1 MSEKVAAGVVYLVG
15 TGPGELGLVTMRA
28 VELVAKAEVIAYD
41 RLIPPGLL
49 DFAPPGCELV
59 SVGKR
64 PSRAELAQE
73 GINRLLVDRALA
85 GRTVVRLKGGDPFVF
100 GRGGEEAEACAAAGV
115 RFEIV
120 PGITSA
126 IAAPAYAGVPVT
138 HRDLSPVFAVVTG
151 HEQPGKAES
160 AVDWDAVARIG
171 TICVLMAVARLGP
184 IAERL
189 IAAGRRP
196 DTPAVLVERA
206 SLPGQRVVSSTLAG
220 IAAAAEA
227 AGSRPPAV
235 LVVGDVAAMAGRTAW
250 FEGHPDQR
258 PLAGQVVLVPR
269 AAGQFGHRGGELARL
284 LRAEGAE
291 PLELALI
298 ALEPGDQAELDRAVA
313 TLAAGGYAWTAL
325 TSRNAV
331 AALRARVEAAG
342 LDARALAGTR
352 LAAVGT
358 GTAAA
363 LRDWGLAADLVPE
376 RAGGAALG
384 AAIPAPGAGER
395 TVLLPRA
402 DRAGPELPAALAAKG
417 WAVDEVVAYRTVPV
431 AEVDPDLRKRVE
443 AGRVHWAAFT
453 SPSTVAGFVAAF
465 GGQPPPA
472 LRLAAIGPTT
482 AAALAE
488 LGLAVQAEAA
498 EPTAEA
504 LVEAIA
510 RAV

>member
-1 MSEKVAAGVVYLVG
+1 VSAEAPAGVVYLVG
-15 TGPGELGLVTMRA
+15 AGPGELGLVTMRA
-28 VELVAKAEVIAYD
+28 VELVARAEVIAYD

-49 DFAPPGCELV
+49 DLAPAGCELV
-59 SVGKR
+59 HVGKR

-73 GINRLLVDRALA
+73 GINRLLVERALA

-115 RFEIV
+115 RFEVV

-184 IAERL
+184 IADRL

-196 DTPAVLVERA
+196 DTPAVLIERA
-206 SLPGQRVVSSTLAG
+206 SLPGQRVVSSTLSG

-250 FEGHPDQR
+250 FEGRPDQR

-269 AAGQFGHRGGELARL
+269 AAGQGGELARL
-284 LRAEGAE
+284 LRAQGAE

-298 ALEPGDQAELDRAVA
+298 AIEPGDEAELDRAVA

-376 RAGGAALG
+376 LAGGAALG
-384 AAIPAPGAGER
+384 AAIPAPGVGET

-402 DRAGPELPAALAAKG
+402 DRAGPELPAALAATG

-453 SPSTVAGFVAAF
+453 SPSTVTGFVAAF
-465 GGQPPPA
+465 GGQPPAA

-488 LGLAVQAEAA
+488 LGLATQAEAA
-498 EPTAEA
+498 EPTPDA
-504 LVEAIA
+504 LVAAITL
-510 RAV
+510 AV